1 MDFGFYLPCYYPDTS
16 YPPERL
22 YQDMLEQARQA
33 DDLGFPTASIPE
45 HHFINYLV
53 HPSPLLTAIK
63 VAENTKHLRLLIAV
77 LVLPFYDM
85 RRLAGEVAQTDC
97 LTMGRVEFGVGRG
110 AFQYEF
116 DRLGQSITDSRER
129 FVDLLLLL
137 LKLLDEENV
146 TWKSPYSDIPEPLTI
161 MPRPYQKPRPP
172 IWVAALSS
180 EAIASTVK
188 HGFPVMTTPLR
199 GSFAVAKEQ
208 ADAFTG
214 AVAEVGPAAEHLR
227 LSMLRMVYVAKDEA
241 DKREKVRLGYE
252 NHRRFTNVRET
263 PGTVHGGAIQPVED
277 TNVSMDDVASA
288 LIIGT
293 AQEVTD
299 TLKKYADVGIHD
311 IQANFTFGAEHKDVM
326 GSVERFAKDV
336 MPHFA

>member
-1 MDFGFYLPCYYPDTS
+1 M
-16 YPPERL
+16 R
-22 YQDMLEQARQA
+22 
-33 DDLGFPTASIPE
+33 I
-45 HHFINYLV
+45 
-53 HPSPLLTAIK
+53 
-63 VAENTKHLRLLIAV
+63 LIAV

-85 RRLAGEVAQTDC
+85 RRLAGEIAQTDC
-97 LTMGRVEFGVGRG
+97 LTSGRVEFGVGRG
-110 AFQYEF
+110 AFRYEF

-129 FVDLLLLL
+129 FVDSLLL
-137 LKLLDEENV
+137 LKLLTEEDV
-146 TWKSPYSDIPEPLTI
+146 TWKSPYYDIPEPLTI

-180 EAIASTVK
+180 EAIASTVR

-214 AVAEVGPAAEHLR
+214 AVAAVGPAAAHLR

-277 TNVSMDDVASA
+277 KNVSMDDVASA

-299 TLKKYADVGIHD
+299 RLAEYAAVGID
-311 IQANFTFGAEHKDVM
+311 DVQANFTFGAEHKDIM
-326 GSVERFAKDV
+326 GSLERFAKDV